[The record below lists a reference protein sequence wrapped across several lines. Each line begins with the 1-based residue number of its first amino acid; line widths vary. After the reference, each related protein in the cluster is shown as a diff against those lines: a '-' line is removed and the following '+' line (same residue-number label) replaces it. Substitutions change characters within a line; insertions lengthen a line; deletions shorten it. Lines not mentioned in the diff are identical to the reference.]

1 MLCIMLRRPPRTTR
15 TDTLCPS
22 TTLFRC
28 AVGSDDRR
36 AGRRGAEIAVAQFLD
51 AADRVDHGRMVA
63 PTELAADLGQRPRRQ
78 PFGEIHRDLARPRHH
93 AREPGGDQLER
104 LQFEMRRYRTLDR
117 VDRDPEIGRASC
129 WGRVGKYV
137 SILVVALFIIK
148 ITKTPI

>member
-51 AADRVDHGRMVA
+51 AADRVDHGRKVA
-63 PTELAADLGQRPRRQ
+63 PTELAADLGPRPRRQ
-78 PFGEIHRDLARPRHH
+78 PFGEIHRDLARPRHP
-93 AREPGGDQLER
+93 ARAPGGDQLER
-104 LQFEMRRYRTLDR
+104 PHFAMRRYRPMDLLRPDPTLAGAQPVPPRPRPELGVDR
-117 VDRDPEIGRASC
+117 VPRP
-129 WGRVGKYV
+129 
-137 SILVVALFIIK
+137 LP
-148 ITKTPI
+148 ITRN